1 MLFKLISKLTSEI
14 MSDEE
19 KTANKK
25 DSKKPVKFD
34 GTQGGILD
42 GVDIMINNELRRFSR

>member
-14 MSDEE
+14 MNEE

-34 GTQGGILD
+34 GVQGGILD
-42 GVDIMINNELRRFSR
+42 GVDTMINNELRRFSR